1 MCQLKEL
8 CCQFNTRIFK
18 IRTNE
23 QKLWKVEKNWK
34 SWKKLWKFERNCK
47 RLREIVKVWC
57 TYRMY
62 IITPRDQISHDLSY
76 FSGPRTSGA
85 EEKDGC
91 LKSIRFSFH
100 SLLDFKRILDT
111 SVKTYQHSKGYSRG
125 SGECL
130 WCGSL
135 WQTQSRSASAPP
147 GCLQWH
153 LQQHIQQHL
162 YFSLLGRNLW
172 TPDPHKIL
180 SLRRDNLLIGSDQLD
195 QLYHFISSRLPI
207 RRSQSFDEDLSPKLG
222 QTGSNTKLE
231 PFFVKR
237 FTLWS
242 CKTKR
247 ENQMVQVRAV
257 RLHIHPWFWSG
268 LFIHL
273 LWINMRVTFSGVE

>member
-23 QKLWKVEKNWK
+23 QKLWKVGKNWK

-47 RLREIVKVWC
+47 RLREIVKVWG

-195 QLYHFISSRLPI
+195 QLYHFISSRLP
-207 RRSQSFDEDLSPKLG
+207 SFDEDLSPELG
-222 QTGSNTKLE
+222 QIPNWSHFLSKGSHCE
-231 PFFVKR
+231 VVKQR
-237 FTLWS
+237 E
-242 CKTKR
+242 KTK
-247 ENQMVQVRAV
+247 
-257 RLHIHPWFWSG
+257 WFRSG
-268 LFIHL
+268 LFVYTHIPG
-273 LWINMRVTFSGVE
+273 SGQGCSYICFELTCVSPFLV